1 MRFGIFMAPFHP
13 MAGQDPIAALQRDL
27 ETVQLLD
34 KLGYDEVWVGEHH
47 SAGTEI
53 IPDPFMFICYAAP
66 QTRHIKLGTGV
77 LSLPYHNPLWCA
89 DRAFFADQLTR
100 GRFMLGLG
108 PGALPGDAAMIGIAI
123 EDQRNMLEEDTE
135 VLMKLLAA
143 EEPVNHEND
152 RYKLVNAMSQYRP
165 YSNFDIAVAAIASPT
180 GPRIAGQ
187 HGIGLLSIGATSVD
201 GFDALGYHWDVVEE
215 RASEHGTTANR
226 DGWRLELA
234 RAEFEAGRPVP
245 AMDALDLIEP
255 GAKRAPQAAA
265 LGAWG
270 AAKRLESGLDMVLAE
285 RALAQ
290 QRRYSGEHAGV
301 FELIIA
307 REIEVTDPDRAAGL
321 YLGLLDSDTAPAT
334 GSTLRLGL
342 ARARMNA
349 DRDEAAIDALRPLLN
364 RRGPG
369 EADPD
374 AFWEAWAIAIETMNR
389 AELDA
394 SAHLLRLRSID
405 PALGGSPWRGRLEEA
420 AKRLPESPATLAP

>member
-13 MAGQDPIAALQRDL
+13 LAGQDPIAAIQRDL

-34 KLGYDEVWVGEHH
+34 RLGYDEVWVGEHH

-123 EDQRNMLEEDTE
+123 EDQRSMLEEDTE

-152 RYKLVNAMSQYRP
+152 RYKLVDAISQYRP

-215 RASEHGTTANR
+215 RAKANNTTANR
-226 DGWRLELA
+226 DGWRLV
-234 RAEFEAGRPVP
+234 GP
-245 AMDALDLIEP
+245 MH
-255 GAKRAPQAAA
+255 
-265 LGAWG
+265 
-270 AAKRLESGLDMVLAE
+270 LAE
-285 RALAQ
+285 TREQAIEDVKFGLNDWCHYTQHILAAP
-290 QRRYSGEHAGV
+290 H
-301 FELIIA
+301 F
-307 REIEVTDPDRAAGL
+307 RAAGETFEERVAWVNETGL
-321 YLGLLDSDTAPAT
+321 GVIGTPDDAVEQIERLEKQSNGGFGSYLMMDHEWANPQAQ
-334 GSTLRLGL
+334 
-342 ARARMNA
+342 ARHYELFARYVKPHFQGVA
-349 DRDEAAIDALRPLLN
+349 KGPVRAEHKAI
-364 RRGPG
+364 G
-369 EADPD
+369 E
-374 AFWEAWAIAIETMNR
+374 WEALGNR
-389 AELDA
+389 VEQAVQAATDA
-394 SAHLLRLRSID
+394 HFGTD
-405 PALGGSPWRGRLEEA
+405 D
-420 AKRLPESPATLAP
+420 